1 MAEFGED
8 VFFATIGEL
17 SARLRAREISAREL
31 TAAFL
36 QRLEALGPRY
46 NAVACLLRERAMKS
60 AEDVDDELKRGRVRG
75 PLQGIPYG
83 AKDLLAVKGAPTAW
97 GAKPFA
103 GQMLDKDAATV
114 RRLDRARAVLIGKL
128 AMVELAGG
136 GGYRY
141 AASSVS
147 GPGLNP
153 WNRDYWSGGSSSGS
167 GAAVAAG
174 LLPFAIGSETW
185 GSILTPAAY
194 CGVTGLRPTYGL
206 VSRHGAMPLSWTM
219 DKLGPMARSA
229 EDCALVLHEI
239 SGGDVDDPASAG
251 KRFHYTPQFA
261 RKLPDL
267 KAGFA
272 VVDFEEWAEP
282 PAREAFRRA
291 LDVLRETGLQFVET
305 ELPDFPYGATASS
318 IIAAEG
324 SAVFEELIQSG
335 GVDELADQRQIAGLK
350 AGLEIK
356 AKDYLRALRV
366 RSLIQQELRKM
377 FYDIDVLISPARFG
391 PASRI
396 GEPLDAERSRPEP
409 KRRGLSGLSAAG
421 NLAGLPALFLPCGF
435 AGGLPVAIQIVG
447 RPFTENTLVAVG
459 KEFQARTD
467 WHRRRPPAA

>member
-1 MAEFGED
+1 MADFGDD
-8 VFFATIGEL
+8 VFFATISEL
-17 SARLRAREISAREL
+17 NARLRAREISAREL
-31 TAAFL
+31 AGAFL
-36 QRLEALGPRY
+36 KRLETLGPRY
-46 NAVACLLRERAMKS
+46 NALACLLPERALKA

-75 PLQGIPYG
+75 PLQGIPFG

-103 GQMLDKDAATV
+103 GQVFDKDAAV
-114 RRLDRARAVLIGKL
+114 IRGLDRARAVLIGKL

-141 AASSVS
+141 AAASVN

-153 WNRDYWSGGSSSGS
+153 WNRQYWSGGSSSGS
-167 GAAVAAG
+167 GSAVAAG
-174 LLPFAIGSETW
+174 LVPFAIGSETW

-219 DKLGPMARSA
+219 DKIGPMARSA
-229 EDCALVLHEI
+229 EDCALILHEI
-239 SGGDVDDPASAG
+239 SGGDGDDPASAG
-251 KRFHYTPQFA
+251 KRFHYTPQFT
-261 RKLPDL
+261 RKIQDL

-272 VVDFEEWAEP
+272 VVDFEEWADP
-282 PAREAFRRA
+282 PAREAFKKA
-291 LDVLRETGLQFVET
+291 LDVLREMGLPFVAT

-335 GVDELADQRQIAGLK
+335 RVDELADQRQIAGLK
-350 AGLEIK
+350 AGLEIQ

-366 RSLIQQELRKM
+366 RSRMQQELRKM

-391 PASRI
+391 PASRLS
-396 GEPLDAERSRPEP
+396 EPLDAERSRPEP
-409 KRRGLSGLSAAG
+409 KQRGLSGLSAAG

-435 AGGLPVAIQIVG
+435 VDGLPVAMQVVG
-447 RPFTENTLVAVG
+447 RPFTENTLVAIG
-459 KEFQARTD
+459 KEFQQRTD
-467 WHRRRPPAA
+467 WHRRRPPAG